1 MNLWH
6 IEDALKL
13 MLFISSDD
21 LDFMHHFHG
30 EIDALMKV
38 KYDNLIEIVD
48 WGCDHRTSSCK
59 YKISFSN
66 LKYGVSVGV

>member
-21 LDFMHHFHG
+21 PDFMHLFHG

-48 WGCDHRTSSCK
+48 
-59 YKISFSN
+59 
-66 LKYGVSVGV
+66 